1 MQLILGRQR
10 PDEGNGHGN
19 FFKHHAVNTA
29 FPGGRSAVP
38 NLGVTCPPFFRC
50 EAPRFYISPYSSVNV
65 SHALTTSGD
74 CHAR

>member
-1 MQLILGRQR
+1 MTELVDAANVNLR
-10 PDEGNGHGN
+10 
-19 FFKHHAVNTA
+19 KHRSAVL
-29 FPGGRSAVP
+29 RSAVP